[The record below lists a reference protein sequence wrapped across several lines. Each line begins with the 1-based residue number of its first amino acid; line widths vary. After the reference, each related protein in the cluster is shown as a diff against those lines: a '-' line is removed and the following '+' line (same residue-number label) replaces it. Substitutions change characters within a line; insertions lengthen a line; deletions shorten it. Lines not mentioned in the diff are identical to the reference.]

1 MIVDIVVGTVYG
13 FLALI
18 TISVMLIAGYLKR
31 IVDKDIKIERIEIT
45 PNINFKVDLEPEQ
58 IQELIDS
65 NKSNLH
71 NNLPGAWCESITSN
85 K

>member
-1 MIVDIVVGTVYG
+1 MIVDIVVGTIYG

-45 PNINFKVDLEPEQ
+45 PNINFKVDLEPEH

-65 NKSNLH
+65 NKSNLN

>member
-71 NNLPGAWCESITSN
+71 NNLPGAW
-85 K
+85 

>member
-65 NKSNLH
+65 NKSTLH
-71 NNLPGAWCESITSN
+71 NNLPGAW
-85 K
+85 

>member
-65 NKSNLH
+65 NKSTLH
-71 NNLPGAWCESITSN
+71 NHLPGAW
-85 K
+85 